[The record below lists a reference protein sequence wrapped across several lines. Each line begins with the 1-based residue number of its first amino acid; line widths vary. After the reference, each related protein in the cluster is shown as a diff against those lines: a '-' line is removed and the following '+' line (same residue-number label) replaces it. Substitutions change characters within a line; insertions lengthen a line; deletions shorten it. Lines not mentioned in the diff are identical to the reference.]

1 MLPFASLVVAVSCT
15 VCAGWIAAA
24 AGDTVTVA
32 TGAAVTVMAA
42 LPLCPSLV
50 AVMVAEPTTFA
61 VTHPL
66 PFIVANV
73 ALVLAHV
80 TVRPGS
86 AFPFASLAVADS
98 CTV

>member
-1 MLPFASLVVAVSCT
+1 M
-15 VCAGWIAAA
+15 
-24 AGDTVTVA
+24 A

-61 VTHPL
+61 VTSPW
-66 PFIVANV
+66 PFTVATV
-73 ALVLAHV
+73 VLVLAHV

-86 AFPFASLAVADS
+86 AFPFASLGVAES